1 MESPL
6 SKITLL
12 LTGLLVTLSCWQS
25 ASAED
30 LKQVYKLALQNDA
43 ELMIAESN
51 YIAAL
56 QAVPLAQSGRRP
68 QIFFD
73 VDGRVIESDSS
84 ATGTNSSDVIGYSV
98 NLTQSIYDSAI
109 NGDVNIAEAN
119 TRAELAR
126 LKSARQA
133 LVLRVSETYFSIL
146 AAGDNVEFTYAERNA
161 IARQLEE
168 AQKRFEV
175 GLIAITDVQEAQA
188 SFDNA
193 EAQVIL
199 AENILENSFQA
210 LIVLTADSSI
220 RELAPL
226 GADLKLS
233 LPNPLTVQAWV
244 FLALN
249 NNLDLLAAQESL
261 NAARFDRDKS
271 NRNRNPTLDFIA
283 SYGSDDINNDL
294 LGDSEQDDLIVGIEL
309 KVPLYAGGRLPA
321 ERAQSEATY
330 RSAQDTLLLQT
341 RLTQQQSS
349 TAYLNVVSGISQVKA
364 LNQAFKSS
372 QIALEATQAGFEVG
386 TRTSVDVL
394 ISLRE
399 TYRTQRDYAGS
410 RYDYVLNKLRLKQT
424 AGILEESDLDDANNS
439 LIKP

>member
-25 ASAED
+25 ASAAD

-51 YIAAL
+51 YIAAVQTL
-56 QAVPLAQSGRRP
+56 PLAQSGRKP
-68 QIFFD
+68 QIFFTA
-73 VDGRVIESDSS
+73 DGRVRESDNSV
-84 ATGTNSSDVIGYSV
+84 TGTNSSDNIGYSV
-98 NLTQSIYDSAI
+98 NLTQSIYDSTI
-109 NGDVNIAEAN
+109 NGDVSIAEAN
-119 TRAELAR
+119 TRAALAL
-126 LKSARQA
+126 LKGARQS
-133 LVLRVSETYFSIL
+133 LVLRVSVTYFSIL

-199 AENILENSFQA
+199 AENIRENSFQA
-210 LIVLTADSSI
+210 LVVLTGDSSI
-220 RELAPL
+220 RELSPL

-233 LPNPLTVQAWV
+233 LPDPAIVQSWV

-261 NAARFDRDKS
+261 NAARFNRDKS
-271 NRNRNPTLDFIA
+271 NRNRNPTLDLFA
-283 SYGSDDINNDL
+283 SYGTEDTNNDF
-294 LGDSEQDDLIVGIEL
+294 LGDFQQDDLIVGIEL
-309 KVPLYAGGRLPA
+309 QVPLYAGGRIPA
-321 ERAQSEATY
+321 ERAQSEASY
-330 RSAQDTLLLQT
+330 RSAQNTLLLQN
-341 RLTQQQSS
+341 RLTQQQSR
-349 TAYLNVVSGISQVKA
+349 TAYLDVVSGISQVKA

-399 TYRTQRDYAGS
+399 TYRTQRDYAGA
-410 RYDYVLNKLRLKQT
+410 RYQYVLNKLRLKQA
-424 AGILEESDLDDANNS
+424 AGILEEADLDDANNS